1 MTGAPRPQA
10 PDACY
15 AAFTRHMETCQTC
28 TADTSVV
35 CPYGEHLLEAWQDSE
50 RFYAREQRIID
61 AVAPMD
67 MSTVSD
73 DA

>member
-10 PDACY
+10 PDALY
-15 AAFTRHMETCQTC
+15 AVFTRHLDTCAVC
-28 TADTSVV
+28 TADHRAL
-35 CPYGEHLLEAWQDSE
+35 CPYGDDLLMAWGESE